1 MPVCYYVALPIYE
14 LRINPEAQDGAEVD
28 YIALV
33 DEPAIQRDFVAFNA
47 QQPLT
52 FAIQD
57 EEKRIISGPAMV
69 PDMLIYRNS
78 ESMGEHYVKFS
89 RQTIQ
94 DIAVK
99 FFRKKYTSNVN
110 LMHSEQMRV
119 DGVTIFESFI
129 TDTERGIAPMKGFED
144 LPEGTWFV
152 SMYVDNDAVWG
163 EVKAGTFRG
172 LSVEGLF
179 DYTRPMTKEDQLLQQ
194 IEALLNEQV
203 TD

>member
-1 MPVCYYVALPIYE
+1 VALPIYE

-152 SMYVDNDAVWG
+152 SMYVDNDAVWN

-179 DYTRPMTKEDQLLQQ
+179 DYTRPMTKEEQLLQQ

>member
-1 MPVCYYVALPIYE
+1 VALPIYE

-152 SMYVDNDAVWG
+152 SMYVDNEVVWG

-179 DYTRPMTKEDQLLQQ
+179 DYTRPMTKEEQLLQQ

>member
-1 MPVCYYVALPIYE
+1 VALPIYE

-33 DEPAIQRDFVAFNA
+33 DEPAIQRDFVAFNT

-152 SMYVDNDAVWG
+152 SMYVDNDVVWG

-179 DYTRPMTKEDQLLQQ
+179 DYTRPMTKEEQLLQQ

>member
-1 MPVCYYVALPIYE
+1 MALPIYE

-152 SMYVDNDAVWG
+152 SMYVDNDVVWG

-179 DYTRPMTKEDQLLQQ
+179 DYTRPMTKEEQLLQQ